1 MRKQGIIN
9 GKLMGAL
16 AGLGHTDRVVIT
28 DAGLPIPKECDLVI
42 DLALINGIPS
52 FLDTVKAVL
61 NEIIVEKAVL
71 FAPMKDANLAVYETL
86 QEMIPK
92 QEKELAGPDEFIE
105 EVKKAKVVIRTAEFS
120 PCCNMI
126 LYSASGVKE
135 MCEPLEVSFE
145 R

>member
-1 MRKQGIIN
+1 MRKSGIVN

-28 DAGLPIPKECDLVI
+28 DAGLPIPKECEVV
-42 DLALINGIPS
+42 DLALVNGIPS

-61 NEIIVEKAVL
+61 NEIIVEEAAI
-71 FAPMKDANLAVYETL
+71 FAPMKEDNPKVYAAL
-86 QEMIPK
+86 NEMLPNQK
-92 QEKELAGPDEFIE
+92 KVLLNGDDFLE
-105 EVKKAKVVIRTAEFS
+105 EVAKAKIVVRTAEFS

-135 MCEPLEVSFE
+135 MCAPFEVSFS
-145 R
+145 